1 MVTVTR
7 MDAGRRLALGLRAV
21 VHDVPVVV
29 AISPGGARVGEVIA
43 HEFEGPLDVMAVV
56 RLEVPGRPR
65 STFGAVADGVTLIL
79 HERVKA
85 LGLPEAYVNRL
96 VDFARGEVLQ
106 QARSWRGK
114 AAPVD
119 VSARTVVLAD
129 DGTGSAVS
137 VAAAATALRQQGAGR
152 VLYAAPTA
160 SAELCRALRSLCE
173 SRVLLREPDVP
184 EATLV
189 CDPTLAQTTT
199 QEIATMVRRSRP
211 DLVAMLCH

>member
-7 MDAGRRLALGLRAV
+7 MDAGRRLAVGLRAV

-29 AISPGGARVGEVIA
+29 ALSPGGARMGEVIA
-43 HEFEGPLDVMAVV
+43 TDLEGPLDVMAVI

-96 VDFARGEVLQ
+96 VDFARRDVLQ
-106 QARSWRGK
+106 QARSWRGA

-119 VSARTVVLAD
+119 VAGRTVVLAD
-129 DGTGSAVS
+129 DGTGNAVS
-137 VAAAATALRQQGAGR
+137 VAAAATALREQGASR

-160 SAELCRALRSLCE
+160 TAELCRALQSLCE
-173 SRVLLREPDVP
+173 SRVLLREPDLQ
-184 EATLV
+184 EGTLV

-199 QEIATMVRRSRP
+199 EEIATMVRRSRSSLP
-211 DLVAMLCH
+211 AINSA